1 VNMGG
6 KATRVAFGEALLKV
20 AAKNDRVVVINADL
34 GKSTNTVKF
43 VEKYPDRSFN
53 VGVAE
58 ANMIGIGAGLALEG
72 WIPFICTFAT
82 FVAGRFETIRV
93 SLAYNHA
100 NVKIVGTHA
109 GIGIGEDGYS
119 QMALEDIA
127 LMRSLPNMSVIQPGD
142 AIETERAVE
151 YIVQHQ
157 GPVFLR
163 LTRQK
168 VEDVNPPDY
177 RFEFGKGVIVDAAR
191 GEGRDLTIMATGG
204 TVYNAREAARE
215 LRSQGL
221 DVRAVNIHTLKPID
235 EELVL
240 DSIQRSGRILTVEDH
255 GLRGGLGSA
264 VCEVVAERGEGVV
277 RRIAVRDFGE
287 SGDPVAL
294 YKKFGLSIDHI
305 VAEAKKLLKTK

>member
-1 VNMGG
+1 MGG

-294 YKKFGLSIDHI
+294 YKKFGLSIDNI

>member
-1 VNMGG
+1 MG

-72 WIPFICTFAT
+72 WIPFICTFAS

-151 YIVQHQ
+151 YMVEHR

-177 RFEFGKGVIVDAAR
+177 RFEFGKGVVLDAGQ
-191 GEGRDLTIMATGG
+191 GEGRDLTILGTGG
-204 TVYNAREAARE
+204 TLYNAREAARA
-215 LRSQGL
+215 LRREGL

-235 EELVL
+235 EELVV

-255 GLRGGLGSA
+255 GLRGGLGTA

-294 YKKFGLSIDHI
+294 YKKFGLSIDSI
-305 VAEAKKLLKTK
+305 VAEAKKVVKK

>member
-1 VNMGG
+1 MGG
-6 KATRVAFGEALLKV
+6 KATRVAFGEALLRV
-20 AAKNDRVVVINADL
+20 AAKNDRVVIINADL

-168 VEDVNPPDY
+168 VEDVNLPDY

>member
-1 VNMGG
+1 MGG

-72 WIPFICTFAT
+72 WIPFICTFAI

-93 SLAYNHA
+93 SVAYNHA
-100 NVKIVGTHA
+100 NVKIVGTHT

-119 QMALEDIA
+119 QMGLEDIA

-142 AIETERAVE
+142 AIETEGAVE
-151 YIVQHQ
+151 YMVEHQ

-235 EELVL
+235 EELIL

-294 YKKFGLSIDHI
+294 YKKFGLSIDNI
-305 VAEAKKLLKTK
+305 VGEAKKLVKSK

>member
-1 VNMGG
+1 MG
-6 KATRVAFGEALLKV
+6 KATRVAFGEALLKLG
-20 AAKNDRVVVINADL
+20 ATNDRIVVINADL

-43 VEKYPDRSFN
+43 VEKYPHRAFN

-58 ANMIGIGAGLALEG
+58 ANMIGIGTGLALEG

-82 FVAGRFETIRV
+82 FVVGRFETIRV

-119 QMALEDIA
+119 QMGLEDIA
-127 LMRSLPNMSVIQPGD
+127 LMRTLPNMTIIQPAD
-142 AIETERAVE
+142 AVETERAVE
-151 YIVQHQ
+151 CIVKHQ

-177 RFEFGKGVIVDAAR
+177 RFEFGRGVILDAGE

-204 TVYNAREAARE
+204 TVYNAREAARQ
-215 LRSQGL
+215 LRQQGI
-221 DVRAVNIHTLKPID
+221 DARAVNIHTIKPLD
-235 EELVL
+235 EEIVL

-255 GLRGGLGSA
+255 ALRGGLGTA
-264 VCEVVAERGEGVV
+264 VSEVVAERGEGIV
-277 RRIAVRDFGE
+277 RRNAVRDFGE
-287 SGDPVAL
+287 SGDPVDL
-294 YKKFGLSIDHI
+294 YKKHGLSIDNI
-305 VAEAKKLLKTK
+305 VAEAKKLVKK

>member
-1 VNMGG
+1 MGG

-43 VEKYPDRSFN
+43 IEKYPDRSFN

-58 ANMIGIGAGLALEG
+58 ANMIGIGSGLALEG
-72 WIPFICTFAT
+72 WIPFLCTFAT

>member
-1 VNMGG
+1 MG

-20 AAKNDRVVVINADL
+20 AATNDRIVVINADL

-82 FVAGRFETIRV
+82 FVVGRFETLRV

-119 QMALEDIA
+119 QMGLEDIA
-127 LMRSLPNMSVIQPGD
+127 LMRSLPNITIIQPGD
-142 AIETERAVE
+142 AVETERAVE
-151 YIVQHQ
+151 YIVEHQ

-177 RFEFGKGVIVDAAR
+177 RFEFGRGVILDAGE

-215 LRSQGL
+215 LRRQGI
-221 DVRAVNIHTLKPID
+221 DARAVNIHTIKPLD
-235 EELVL
+235 EELIL

-255 GLRGGLGSA
+255 APRGGLGSA
-264 VCEVVAERGEGVV
+264 VSEVVAERGEGIV
-277 RRIAVRDFGE
+277 RRLAVRDFGE
-287 SGDPVAL
+287 SGDPVSL
-294 YKKFGLSIDHI
+294 YKKFGLSIDNI
-305 VAEAKKLLKTK
+305 VAESKKLVKKQV

>member
-1 VNMGG
+1 MGG

-34 GKSTNTVKF
+34 AKSTNTVKF
-43 VEKYPDRSFN
+43 VERYPDRSFN

-72 WIPFICTFAT
+72 WIPFICTFAI

-93 SLAYNHA
+93 SVAYNHA
-100 NVKIVGTHA
+100 NVKIVGTHT

-119 QMALEDIA
+119 QMGLEDIA

-151 YIVQHQ
+151 YMVEHQ

-235 EELVL
+235 EELIL

-294 YKKFGLSIDHI
+294 YKKFGLSIDNI
-305 VAEAKKLLKTK
+305 VTEAKKLVKSK

>member
-1 VNMGG
+1 MGG

-168 VEDVNPPDY
+168 VEDVNLPDY

-294 YKKFGLSIDHI
+294 YKKFGLSIDNI

>member
-1 VNMGG
+1 MGG

-72 WIPFICTFAT
+72 WIPFICTFAI

-93 SLAYNHA
+93 SVAYNHA

-119 QMALEDIA
+119 QMGLEDIA

-151 YIVQHQ
+151 YIVEHE

-204 TVYNAREAARE
+204 TVHNAREAARE

-240 DSIQRSGRILTVEDH
+240 DSVQRSGRILTVEDH
-255 GLRGGLGSA
+255 GLRGGLGGA

-294 YKKFGLSIDHI
+294 YKKFGLSIDNI

>member
-1 VNMGG
+1 MGG

-294 YKKFGLSIDHI
+294 YKKFGLSVDNI
-305 VAEAKKLLKTK
+305 VAEAKKLVKK

>member
-1 VNMGG
+1 MGG
-6 KATRVAFGEALLKV
+6 KATRVAFGEALLRV

-168 VEDVNPPDY
+168 VEDVNLPDY

-294 YKKFGLSIDHI
+294 YKKFGLSIDNI
-305 VAEAKKLLKTK
+305 VTEAKKLVKSK

>member
-1 VNMGG
+1 MGG

-168 VEDVNPPDY
+168 VEDVNLPDY

>member
-1 VNMGG
+1 MGG

-72 WIPFICTFAT
+72 WIPFICTFAI

-93 SLAYNHA
+93 SVAYNHA

-119 QMALEDIA
+119 QMGLEDIA

-151 YIVQHQ
+151 YIVEHE

-204 TVYNAREAARE
+204 TVHNAREAARE

-240 DSIQRSGRILTVEDH
+240 DSVQRSGRILTVEDH
-255 GLRGGLGSA
+255 GLHGGLGGA

-294 YKKFGLSIDHI
+294 YKKFGLSIDNI

>member
-1 VNMGG
+1 MGG
-6 KATRVAFGEALLKV
+6 KATRAAFGEALLKV

-58 ANMIGIGAGLALEG
+58 ANMIGIGTGLALEG

-93 SLAYNHA
+93 SLAYNDA

-127 LMRSLPNMSVIQPGD
+127 LMRSLPNMVVMQPGD
-142 AIETERAVE
+142 AVETEGAVQ
-151 YIVQHQ
+151 YIVEHH

-168 VEDVNPPDY
+168 VEDVNPSDY
-177 RFEFGKGVIVDAAR
+177 RFEFGKGVILDAGK

-204 TVYNAREAARE
+204 TVYNAQQAARE

-221 DVRAVNIHTLKPID
+221 DVRAVNIHTIKPID
-235 EELVL
+235 QELIL

-255 GLRGGLGSA
+255 GLYGGLGSA
-264 VCEVVAERGEGVV
+264 VSEAVAERGEGMV
-277 RRIAVRDFGE
+277 RRIAVRGFGE
-287 SGDPVAL
+287 SGDQGAL
-294 YKKFGLSIDHI
+294 YSKFGLSTENI
-305 VAEAKKLLKTK
+305 VAEAKKLVKKD

>member
-1 VNMGG
+1 MG

-20 AAKNDRVVVINADL
+20 AAKNDRVVVVNADL
-34 GKSTNTVKF
+34 GKSTNTFKF
-43 VEKYPDRSFN
+43 VERYPERSFN

-72 WIPFICTFAT
+72 LIPFICTFAS

-93 SLAYNHA
+93 SVAYTHA

-127 LMRSLPNMSVIQPGD
+127 LMRSLPNMAVIQPGD
-142 AIETERAVE
+142 AIETVGAVE
-151 YIVQHQ
+151 YIVGHQ

-168 VEDVNPPDY
+168 VEDVHPPDY
-177 RFEFGKGVIVDAAR
+177 RFEFGKGVILDISQ

-204 TVYNAREAARE
+204 TVYNAREAARQ
-215 LRSQGL
+215 LRGEGI
-221 DVRAVNIHTLKPID
+221 DARAVNIHTIQPID
-235 EELVL
+235 EELIF
-240 DSIQRSGRILTVEDH
+240 DCIQRSGRILTVEDH

-264 VCEVVAERGEGVV
+264 VCEVVAERGEGIV

-287 SGDPVAL
+287 SGDPEAL
-294 YKKFGLSIDHI
+294 YKKFGLSTENI
-305 VAEAKKLLKTK
+305 VAEAKKLVKK

>member
-1 VNMGG
+1 MG

-72 WIPFICTFAT
+72 WIPFICTFAI

-93 SLAYNHA
+93 SVAYNHA

-119 QMALEDIA
+119 QMGLEDIA

-151 YIVQHQ
+151 YIVEHE

-204 TVYNAREAARE
+204 TVHNAREAARE

-240 DSIQRSGRILTVEDH
+240 DSVQRSGRILTVEDH
-255 GLRGGLGSA
+255 GLRGGLGGA

-294 YKKFGLSIDHI
+294 YKKFGLSIDNI

>member
-1 VNMGG
+1 MA
-6 KATRVAFGEALLKV
+6 KATRVAFGEALLRV

-294 YKKFGLSIDHI
+294 YKKFGLSIDNI
-305 VAEAKKLLKTK
+305 VAEAKKLVKK

>member
-1 VNMGG
+1 MGG
-6 KATRVAFGEALLKV
+6 KATRVAFGETLLKV

-43 VEKYPDRSFN
+43 VERYPDRSFN

-82 FVAGRFETIRV
+82 FVASRFETIRV

-151 YIVQHQ
+151 YIVEHQ

-294 YKKFGLSIDHI
+294 YKKFGLSIDNI
-305 VAEAKKLLKTK
+305 VTEAKKLVKK

>member
-1 VNMGG
+1 MGG
-6 KATRVAFGEALLKV
+6 KATRVAFGEALLRV
-20 AAKNDRVVVINADL
+20 AAKNDRVVIINADL

-204 TVYNAREAARE
+204 TVY
-215 LRSQGL
+215 
-221 DVRAVNIHTLKPID
+221 HTLKPID

>member
-1 VNMGG
+1 MGG

-20 AAKNDRVVVINADL
+20 AAKNPKIVVINADL

-43 VEKYPDRSFN
+43 VEKYPERSFN

-58 ANMIGIGAGLALEG
+58 ANMVGIGTGLALEG

-119 QMALEDIA
+119 QMGLEDIA
-127 LMRSLPNMSVIQPGD
+127 LMRSLPNMVVLQPGD
-142 AIETERAVE
+142 AIETEGAVAYMVE
-151 YIVQHQ
+151 HQ

-168 VEDVNPPDY
+168 VEDVNPPNY
-177 RFEFGKGVIVDAAR
+177 RFEFGKGVILDAGK

-204 TVYNAREAARE
+204 TVYEAREAARE

-221 DVRAVNIHTLKPID
+221 DVRAVNIHTIKPID
-235 EELVL
+235 QELIL

-255 GLRGGLGSA
+255 GLNGGLGSA
-264 VCEVVAERGEGVV
+264 VSEVVAERGEGLV

-287 SGDPVAL
+287 SGDPVDL
-294 YKKFGLSIDHI
+294 YKKFGLSKENI
-305 VAEAKKLLKTK
+305 VAEAKKLVKKD

>member
-1 VNMGG
+1 MGG

-72 WIPFICTFAT
+72 WIPFICTFAI

-93 SLAYNHA
+93 SVAYNHA

-119 QMALEDIA
+119 QMGLEDIA

-151 YIVQHQ
+151 YIVEHE

-177 RFEFGKGVIVDAAR
+177 RFKFGKGVIVDAAR

-204 TVYNAREAARE
+204 TVHNAREAARE

-235 EELVL
+235 EDLVL
-240 DSIQRSGRILTVEDH
+240 DSVQRSGRILTVEDH
-255 GLRGGLGSA
+255 GLHGGLGGA

-294 YKKFGLSIDHI
+294 YKKFGLSIDNI

>member
-1 VNMGG
+1 MGG

-72 WIPFICTFAT
+72 WIPFICTFAI

-93 SLAYNHA
+93 SVAYNHA

-119 QMALEDIA
+119 QMGLEDIA

-151 YIVQHQ
+151 YIVEHE

-204 TVYNAREAARE
+204 TVHNAREAARE

-235 EELVL
+235 EDLVL
-240 DSIQRSGRILTVEDH
+240 DSVQRSGRILTVEDH
-255 GLRGGLGSA
+255 GLHGGLGGA

-294 YKKFGLSIDHI
+294 YKKFGLSIDNI

>member
-1 VNMGG
+1 MGG

-43 VEKYPDRSFN
+43 VERYPDRSFN

-72 WIPFICTFAT
+72 WIPFICTFAI

-93 SLAYNHA
+93 SVAYNHA
-100 NVKIVGTHA
+100 NVKIVGTHT

-119 QMALEDIA
+119 QMGLEDIA

-142 AIETERAVE
+142 AIETEGAVE
-151 YIVQHQ
+151 YMVEHQ

-235 EELVL
+235 EELIL

-294 YKKFGLSIDHI
+294 YKKFGLSIDNI
-305 VAEAKKLLKTK
+305 VGEAKKLVKSK

>member
-1 VNMGG
+1 MGG

-82 FVAGRFETIRV
+82 FVVGRFETIRV

-294 YKKFGLSIDHI
+294 YKKFGLSIDNI

>member
-1 VNMGG
+1 MGG
-6 KATRVAFGEALLKV
+6 KATRAAFGEALLKV

-58 ANMIGIGAGLALEG
+58 ANMIGIGTGLALEG

-93 SLAYNHA
+93 SLAYNDA

-127 LMRSLPNMSVIQPGD
+127 LMRSLPNMVVMQPGD
-142 AIETERAVE
+142 AVETEGAVQ
-151 YIVQHQ
+151 YIVEHH

-177 RFEFGKGVIVDAAR
+177 RFEFGKGVILDAGK

-204 TVYNAREAARE
+204 TVYNAQQAARE

-221 DVRAVNIHTLKPID
+221 DVRAVNIHTIKPID
-235 EELVL
+235 QELIL

-255 GLRGGLGSA
+255 GLYGGLGSA
-264 VCEVVAERGEGVV
+264 VSEAVAERGEGMV
-277 RRIAVRDFGE
+277 RRIAVRGFGE
-287 SGDPVAL
+287 SGDQGAL
-294 YKKFGLSIDHI
+294 YSKFGLSTENI
-305 VAEAKKLLKTK
+305 VAEAKKLVKKD

>member
-1 VNMGG
+1 MGG
-6 KATRVAFGEALLKV
+6 KATRVAFGETLLKV

-43 VEKYPDRSFN
+43 IEKYPDRSFN

-58 ANMIGIGAGLALEG
+58 ANMIGIGSGLALEG
-72 WIPFICTFAT
+72 WIPFLCTFAT

-294 YKKFGLSIDHI
+294 YKKFGLSVDNI
-305 VAEAKKLLKTK
+305 VAEAKKLVKK

>member
-1 VNMGG
+1 MGG
-6 KATRVAFGEALLKV
+6 KATRVAFGETLLKI
-20 AAKNDRVVVINADL
+20 AAKNDRIVVINADL

-72 WIPFICTFAT
+72 WIPFICTFAI

-93 SLAYNHA
+93 SVAYNHA

-294 YKKFGLSIDHI
+294 YKKFGLSIDNI

>member
-1 VNMGG
+1 MGG

-43 VEKYPDRSFN
+43 VERYPDRSFN

-72 WIPFICTFAT
+72 WIPFLCTFAI

-93 SLAYNHA
+93 SVAYNHA

-119 QMALEDIA
+119 QMGLEDIA

-151 YIVQHQ
+151 YMVEHR

-177 RFEFGKGVIVDAAR
+177 RFQFGKGVVLDAGQ
-191 GEGRDLTIMATGG
+191 GEGRDLTIMGTGG
-204 TVYNAREAARE
+204 TLYNAREASRA
-215 LRSQGL
+215 LRKEGL

-255 GLRGGLGSA
+255 GLCGGLGSA

-287 SGDPVAL
+287 SGDPLAL
-294 YKKFGLSIDHI
+294 YKKFGLSIDNI
-305 VAEAKKLLKTK
+305 VAEAKRLLKAK

>member
-1 VNMGG
+1 MGG
-6 KATRVAFGEALLKV
+6 KATRVAFGETLLKV
-20 AAKNDRVVVINADL
+20 AATNPRIVVINADL
-34 GKSTNTVKF
+34 GKSTNTVNF
-43 VEKYPDRSFN
+43 VKKYPDRSFN

-58 ANMIGIGAGLALEG
+58 ANMVGIGTGLALEG

-93 SLAYNHA
+93 SLAYIDA

-119 QMALEDIA
+119 QMGLEDIA
-127 LMRSLPNMSVIQPGD
+127 LMRSLPNMVVIQPGD
-142 AIETERAVE
+142 AVETAGAVE
-151 YIVQHQ
+151 YMVKYQ

-177 RFEFGKGVIVDAAR
+177 GFEFGKGVILDAGK

-204 TVYNAREAARE
+204 TLYGAREAAQE
-215 LRSQGL
+215 LRSQGI
-221 DVRAVNIHTLKPID
+221 DVRAVNIHTIKPID
-235 EELVL
+235 QELIL

-255 GLRGGLGSA
+255 GLNGGLGSA
-264 VCEVVAERGEGVV
+264 VSEVVAERGEGMV
-277 RRIAVRDFGE
+277 RRIAVRGFGE
-287 SGDPVAL
+287 SGDPATL
-294 YKKFGLSIDHI
+294 YEKFGLSKEGI
-305 VAEAKKLLKTK
+305 VAEAKKLVKKV

>member
-1 VNMGG
+1 MGG

-72 WIPFICTFAT
+72 WIPFICTFAI

-93 SLAYNHA
+93 SVAYNHA

-119 QMALEDIA
+119 QMGLEDIA

-151 YIVQHQ
+151 YIVEHE

-204 TVYNAREAARE
+204 TVHNAREAARE

-255 GLRGGLGSA
+255 GLHGGLGGA

-294 YKKFGLSIDHI
+294 YKKFGLSIDNI

>member
-1 VNMGG
+1 MGG

-72 WIPFICTFAT
+72 WIPFICTFAI

-93 SLAYNHA
+93 SVAYNHA

-119 QMALEDIA
+119 QMGLEDIA

-151 YIVQHQ
+151 YIVEHE

-168 VEDVNPPDY
+168 VEDINPPDY

-204 TVYNAREAARE
+204 TVHNAREAARE

-240 DSIQRSGRILTVEDH
+240 DSVQRSGRILTVEDH
-255 GLRGGLGSA
+255 GLHGGLGGA

-294 YKKFGLSIDHI
+294 YKKFGLSIDNI

>member
-1 VNMGG
+1 MGG
-6 KATRVAFGEALLKV
+6 KATRVAFGETLLKI
-20 AAKNDRVVVINADL
+20 AAKNDRIVVINADL

-72 WIPFICTFAT
+72 WIPFICTFAI

-93 SLAYNHA
+93 SVAYNHA

-119 QMALEDIA
+119 QMGLEDIA

-151 YIVQHQ
+151 YIVEHE

-204 TVYNAREAARE
+204 TVHNAREAARE

-240 DSIQRSGRILTVEDH
+240 DSVQRSGRILTVEDH
-255 GLRGGLGSA
+255 GLRGGLGGA

-294 YKKFGLSIDHI
+294 YKKFGLSIDNI

>member
-1 VNMGG
+1 
-6 KATRVAFGEALLKV
+6 
-20 AAKNDRVVVINADL
+20 
-34 GKSTNTVKF
+34 
-43 VEKYPDRSFN
+43 
-53 VGVAE
+53 
-58 ANMIGIGAGLALEG
+58 MIGIGAGLALEG
-72 WIPFICTFAT
+72 WIPFICTFAI

-93 SLAYNHA
+93 SVAYNHA
-100 NVKIVGTHA
+100 NVKIVGTHT

-119 QMALEDIA
+119 QMGLEDIA

-142 AIETERAVE
+142 AIETEGAVE
-151 YIVQHQ
+151 YIVEHQ

-235 EELVL
+235 EELIL

-294 YKKFGLSIDHI
+294 YKKFGLSIDNI
-305 VAEAKKLLKTK
+305 VTEAKKLVKSK

>member
-1 VNMGG
+1 MGG

-20 AAKNDRVVVINADL
+20 AATNPRIAVINADL

-58 ANMIGIGAGLALEG
+58 ANMIGIGTGLALEG

-82 FVAGRFETIRV
+82 FVVGRFETIRV

-119 QMALEDIA
+119 QMGLEDIA
-127 LMRSLPNMSVIQPGD
+127 LMRSLPNMVVIQPGD
-142 AIETERAVE
+142 AVETAGAVE
-151 YIVQHQ
+151 HVLKYQ

-177 RFEFGKGVIVDAAR
+177 RFEFGKGVILDPGK

-204 TVYNAREAARE
+204 TVYDTREAARE

-221 DVRAVNIHTLKPID
+221 DVRAVNIHTIKPID
-235 EELVL
+235 QEMIL

-255 GLRGGLGSA
+255 GVTGGLGSA
-264 VCEVVAERGEGVV
+264 VSEVVAERGEGIV

-287 SGDPVAL
+287 SGAPAAL
-294 YKKFGLSIDHI
+294 YKKFGLSKEGI
-305 VAEAKKLLKTK
+305 VTEAKKLVKKD

>member
-1 VNMGG
+1 MGG

-72 WIPFICTFAT
+72 WIPFLCTFAT

-294 YKKFGLSIDHI
+294 YKKFGLSIDNI